1 MNIVIITADQT
12 WIADKGCSVETNLFT
27 YGKIKIN
34 ILNIQNERLSAN
46 SRLVI
51 FDPATIIP
59 KHNCSFGLV
68 KMTDT

>member
-34 ILNIQNERLSAN
+34 ILKIQN
-46 SRLVI
+46 
-51 FDPATIIP
+51 
-59 KHNCSFGLV
+59 
-68 KMTDT
+68 